1 MIEGLARQSN
11 AGSKVL
17 ARLMLPGESLHAPEL
32 LDLEVLSGLRALA
45 RRRELQP
52 LRAELAVAKL
62 AKLRVTRH
70 SHAKLRDR
78 IWSLRENLTPC
89 DAAYLA
95 VAERLEARLL
105 TSDPR
110 LARAARGTVEVE
122 LLF

>member
-1 MIEGLARQSN
+1 
-11 AGSKVL
+11 
-17 ARLMLPGESLHAPEL
+17 MLPEESVHAPEL
-32 LDLEVLSGLRALA
+32 LDLDVLSGLRALA

-78 IWSLRENLTPC
+78 IWSLRENLTPY

-95 VAERLEARLL
+95 VAESLEARLL
-105 TSDPR
+105 TSDRR
-110 LARAARGTVEVE
+110 LARAASGTVEVE